1 MQKKVT
7 ENKGFRTPK
16 AAAGD
21 TARSAAPQ
29 YPKTISELLRLGHKR
44 LDDLATGLD
53 ARDRVLA
60 GVRASLPA
68 PIAAQVLTAS
78 FAQGRLSLGIS
89 SAAWASRARYAAAAG
104 REQLGAA
111 LGAEVTTVRVRVARP
126 IGP

>member
-7 ENKGFRTPK
+7 ENKDFRTL
-16 AAAGD
+16 AGVGGD
-21 TARSAAPQ
+21 TARSAAVQ

-44 LDDLATGLD
+44 LDDLATGLE

-60 GVRASLPA
+60 GVRATLPA

-78 FAQGRLSLGIS
+78 YADGRLSLGIS
-89 SAAWASRARYAAAAG
+89 SAAWASRARYAAAAV

>member
-16 AAAGD
+16 AAGGD
-21 TARSAAPQ
+21 AASGTAVQ

-44 LDDLATGLD
+44 LDDLATGLE

-60 GVRASLPA
+60 GVRATLPA
-68 PIAAQVLTAS
+68 AIAAQVLTAS
-78 FAQGRLSLGIS
+78 YAQGRLSLGIS
-89 SAAWASRARYAAAAG
+89 SAAWASRARYAAAAV

-126 IGP
+126 NGP

>member
-7 ENKGFRTPK
+7 KNKDFRTLTGTGGQ
-16 AAAGD
+16 AAAD
-21 TARSAAPQ
+21 TAMQ

-44 LDDLATGLD
+44 LDDLAAGLD
-53 ARDRVLA
+53 ARDRVLG
-60 GVRASLPA
+60 GVRATLPA

-78 FAQGRLSLGIS
+78 FAQGRLSLGVTS
-89 SAAWASRARYAAAAG
+89 GAWASRARYAAAAA

-126 IGP
+126 TGP